1 MRRRTFLALGGGA
14 GATLVLG
21 GAGLLAGCGGGDDP
35 DPGALEGEGGDRP
48 DVDGLAAVG
57 VAYVA
62 ATPDEADQ
70 SALRQALGLAPDDAT
85 EPTTLLAERASEV
98 RADFAAGPT
107 SDRVLLVD
115 GWLLS
120 RTEGRIAGLA
130 AFGTGDLAD

>member
-14 GATLVLG
+14 GATVVLG
-21 GAGLLAGCGGGDDP
+21 SAGLLAGCGGGDDP
-35 DPGALEGEGGDRP
+35 DPGALGDGDGDLP

-62 ATPDEADQ
+62 ATPDEGDEM
-70 SALRQALGLAPDDAT
+70 ALRDALGLAVDDAT
-85 EPTTLLAERASEV
+85 EPTVLLAERAAEV
-98 RADFAAGPT
+98 RADFAAGPS
-107 SDRVLLVD
+107 SDRVVLVD

-120 RTEGRIAGLA
+120 RTEGRISGLA